1 MPTSPHWE
9 VTNSP
14 KIFAFWNYILPGG
27 SRVRPYEAYWKSGL
41 PDDRESARFLLFQ
54 GTRGVPWMGIQSDCA
69 HNFCPVVAR

>member
-27 SRVRPYEAYWKSGL
+27 SRVCPYETHRKNGL
-41 PDDRESARFLLFQ
+41 PDDRESARFLFFA
-54 GTRGVPWMGIQSDCA
+54 VPLTSLQVDPAVRQKRHALGL
-69 HNFCPVVAR
+69 

>member
-27 SRVRPYEAYWKSGL
+27 SRVCSYEAYWKSGL
-41 PDDRESARFLLFQ
+41 PEMTGSPLVFYSS
-54 GTRGVPWMGIQSDCA
+54 PS
-69 HNFCPVVAR
+69 H